1 MLNALKLS
9 VHVFWNSLFD
19 LDVKSIKQTCL
30 VVALVR
36 KCNTVTGNTSLL
48 IHIQKVQSHFSGK
61 LEFYALY
68 DSCCVVRMKYELWVL
83 INAFQSPP
91 RCYWT
96 WLDKVPFIIKTE
108 PMAKLKKVETSL
120 NITDNL
126 TSRAFERNLSPGRR
140 NRVCEIA
147 RGGVNHMVDP
157 DIGFAE
163 MLYGTNLQRF

>member
-1 MLNALKLS
+1 
-9 VHVFWNSLFD
+9 
-19 LDVKSIKQTCL
+19 
-30 VVALVR
+30 
-36 KCNTVTGNTSLL
+36 
-48 IHIQKVQSHFSGK
+48 
-61 LEFYALY
+61 
-68 DSCCVVRMKYELWVL
+68 MKYELWVW
-83 INAFQSPP
+83 IKAFQSPP

-140 NRVCEIA
+140 NRACEIA